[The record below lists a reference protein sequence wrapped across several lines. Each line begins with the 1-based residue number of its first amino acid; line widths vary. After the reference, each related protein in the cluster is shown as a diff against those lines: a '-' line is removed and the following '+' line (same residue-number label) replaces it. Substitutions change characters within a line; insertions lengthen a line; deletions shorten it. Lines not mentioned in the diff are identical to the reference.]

1 MSIFVGNLPFRAEQ
15 EDVIELFSPFGE
27 VANCSLPLERDTG
40 RKRGFAFVE
49 MADEAVEASAIESL
63 QGAELMGRPLRINKA
78 EPRGSAPRRSG
89 GGYGGGGQGG
99 GYGGGGYGGGGQGG
113 GYGGGGQGGGYGGGG
128 YGGGGQGGGYGG
140 GGQGGGYGGGG
151 QGGGYGGGGYGGGG
165 QGGGYG
171 GGGYD
176 GGGQGDQSAQ
186 DRPSGAKGW
195 EDRSHGNASQDANGF
210 DQGRSR
216 RRRGT
221 SPEGGDDSTADYG
234 GAES

>member
-78 EPRGSAPRRSG
+78 EPRGSAPRRG
-89 GGYGGGGQGG
+89 
-99 GYGGGGYGGGGQGG
+99 GGGGYGGGGQGG
-113 GYGGGGQGGGYGGGG
+113 
-128 YGGGGQGGGYGG
+128 
-140 GGQGGGYGGGG
+140 
-151 QGGGYGGGGYGGGG
+151 
-165 QGGGYG
+165 
-171 GGGYD
+171 
-176 GGGQGDQSAQ
+176 DQPAQ
-186 DRPSGAKGW
+186 DRPSGATGW

-216 RRRGT
+216 RRRGAA
-221 SPEGGDDSTADYG
+221 PEGENDTTSDYG

>member
-15 EDVIELFSPFGE
+15 EDVMELFSPFGE
-27 VANCSLPLERDTG
+27 ESNCSLPLERDTG

-78 EPRGSAPRRSG
+78 EPRGSAPRR
-89 GGYGGGGQGG
+89 
-99 GYGGGGYGGGGQGG
+99 GGGGYGGGGQGG
-113 GYGGGGQGGGYGGGG
+113 YGGGGQGG
-128 YGGGGQGGGYGG
+128 YGGGGQA
-140 GGQGGGYGGGG
+140 
-151 QGGGYGGGGYGGGG
+151 
-165 QGGGYG
+165 
-171 GGGYD
+171 
-176 GGGQGDQSAQ
+176 DQSAQ

-195 EDRSHGNASQDANGF
+195 EDRSHGNASQDVNDF

-216 RRRGT
+216 RRRGA
-221 SPEGGDDSTADYG
+221 SPEGGADSTADYG

>member
-15 EDVIELFSPFGE
+15 EDVMELFSPLGE

-78 EPRGSAPRRSG
+78 DPRGSAPRR
-89 GGYGGGGQGG
+89 
-99 GYGGGGYGGGGQGG
+99 GGGGYGGGGQGG
-113 GYGGGGQGGGYGGGG
+113 
-128 YGGGGQGGGYGG
+128 
-140 GGQGGGYGGGG
+140 
-151 QGGGYGGGGYGGGG
+151 
-165 QGGGYG
+165 
-171 GGGYD
+171 
-176 GGGQGDQSAQ
+176 DQPAQ
-186 DRPSGAKGW
+186 DRPSGATGW

-216 RRRGT
+216 RRRGA
-221 SPEGGDDSTADYG
+221 SPEGGDDTTADYG

>member
-1 MSIFVGNLPFRAEQ
+1 MAIYSLLVTFYFQSNFQVSIFVGNLPFRAEQ

-78 EPRGSAPRRSG
+78 EPRGSAPRR
-89 GGYGGGGQGG
+89 
-99 GYGGGGYGGGGQGG
+99 GGGGYGGGGQGG
-113 GYGGGGQGGGYGGGG
+113 
-128 YGGGGQGGGYGG
+128 
-140 GGQGGGYGGGG
+140 
-151 QGGGYGGGGYGGGG
+151 
-165 QGGGYG
+165 
-171 GGGYD
+171 
-176 GGGQGDQSAQ
+176 DQPAQ
-186 DRPSGAKGW
+186 DRPSGATGW

-216 RRRGT
+216 RRRGAG
-221 SPEGGDDSTADYG
+221 PEGENDTTSDYG

>member
-15 EDVIELFSPFGE
+15 EDVMELFSPFGE

-78 EPRGSAPRRSG
+78 EPRGSAPRR
-89 GGYGGGGQGG
+89 
-99 GYGGGGYGGGGQGG
+99 GGGGYGGGGQGE
-113 GYGGGGQGGGYGGGG
+113 
-128 YGGGGQGGGYGG
+128 
-140 GGQGGGYGGGG
+140 
-151 QGGGYGGGGYGGGG
+151 
-165 QGGGYG
+165 
-171 GGGYD
+171 
-176 GGGQGDQSAQ
+176 QSTQ

-216 RRRGT
+216 RRRGA
-221 SPEGGDDSTADYG
+221 SPEGGEDSTADYG

>member
-78 EPRGSAPRRSG
+78 EPRGSAPRR
-89 GGYGGGGQGG
+89 
-99 GYGGGGYGGGGQGG
+99 GGGGYG
-113 GYGGGGQGGGYGGGG
+113 
-128 YGGGGQGGGYGG
+128 
-140 GGQGGGYGGGG
+140 
-151 QGGGYGGGGYGGGG
+151 
-165 QGGGYG
+165 
-171 GGGYD
+171 
-176 GGGQGDQSAQ
+176 DQSVQ

-195 EDRSHGNASQDANGF
+195 EDRSHGNASQDASGF

-216 RRRGT
+216 RRRGA
-221 SPEGGDDSTADYG
+221 SPEGGDDTTADYG